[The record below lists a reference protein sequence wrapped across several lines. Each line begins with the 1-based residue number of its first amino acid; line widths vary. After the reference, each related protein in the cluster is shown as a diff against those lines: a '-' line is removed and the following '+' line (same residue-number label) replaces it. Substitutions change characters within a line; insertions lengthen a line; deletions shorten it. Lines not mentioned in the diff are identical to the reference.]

1 MKKIALILN
10 NFDYKNYFEYIN
22 NFTNKLIKL
31 DINFVIDIDFSEDLD
46 KRKSYYKSHKI
57 FMIENGE
64 FKRINKKN

>member
-31 DINFVIDIDFSEDLD
+31 GINFVIDIDFSEDLE
-46 KRKSYYKSHKI
+46 KRKNNYKSYKI
-57 FMIENGE
+57 LMIENGE
-64 FKRINKKN
+64 FRKIKKN